1 MSRIKSYRI
10 PDEYF
15 FRLHHVRPR
24 FKNDVEEVLLYV
36 ATTISEMPVLSK
48 NNFKNELNKVLFGF
62 KKNTTAAQKTI
73 DNWRTEIS
81 ALFGFIQEKNGFS
94 EPGLTAKRLANNQY
108 LDEFFNYFLF
118 SFQYPGGH
126 IKSQNTI
133 KQIEAGIK
141 FRPCQFILNLFV
153 EGEKITGKPFSLTVE
168 ELTQCAYFDLRVT
181 TGKRQANEVVNLI
194 LENRKDKVE
203 YEYNY
208 EALRNE
214 RTGEFPSKGDTNRY
228 AGDILDYMVLANLL
242 HHKGTGYYYYL
253 NHKNIEAINFHL
265 QNNTWFGEYD
275 RYYNLEE
282 ETKNSEIGKLEELWF
297 DYVNNFDNIEAFA
310 PHLEEQEVQN
320 ISTLIQEYYSRIKG
334 DRKVPTKIFGDYG
347 ETLILAHEYLR
358 TRGGSN
364 RQHLINKIPTPL
376 GVGYDLQSIEIPQK
390 KRYIEVK
397 TTKSRK
403 AINNNRFKLTPNEW
417 DSAETLGDSYF
428 VYYLVINDKSKNIF
442 IIQNPFKQFK
452 LGNLKVDKNLVV
464 EFSKIS
470 GQWHKLLEITN

>member
-1 MSRIKSYRI
+1 MSEIKTYRI

-36 ATTISEMPVLSK
+36 ATSISEMTVLPEK
-48 NNFKNELNKVLFGF
+48 EFNNELNKVLFGF
-62 KKNTTAAQKTI
+62 KKNATSTQKTI

-81 ALFGFIQEKNGFS
+81 ALFGFIQETEKHLYPS
-94 EPGLTAKRLANNQY
+94 VTAKRLANNQY

-126 IKSQNTI
+126 IKSQNVI

-141 FRPCQFILNLFV
+141 FKPCQFILQLLV
-153 EGEKITGKPFSLTVE
+153 EGEKITGKPFSLTAE

-181 TGKRQANEVVNLI
+181 RDGRHPKEVVELI
-194 LENRKDKVE
+194 LYNRANNID
-203 YEYNY
+203 YEHQYQQ
-208 EALRNE
+208 LWNE
-214 RTGEFPSKGDTNRY
+214 KTQSFPSKGDVYRY

-242 HHKGTGYYYYL
+242 QHKGTGYYYYL
-253 NHKNIEAINFHL
+253 NDENKEAIHYHL
-265 QNNTWFGEYD
+265 QHNVWFDGYD
-275 RYYNLEE
+275 KFYNAKTITNPEIAQFEE
-282 ETKNSEIGKLEELWF
+282 IWF
-297 DYVNNFDNIEAFA
+297 DYVNSFDNIEAFA
-310 PHLEEQEVQN
+310 PHLEEREAEN
-320 ISTLIQEYYSRIKG
+320 ISSLIQEYYSRMRD

-358 TRGGSN
+358 TKDGSN

-376 GVGYDLQSIEIPQK
+376 GVGYDLQSIEIEKK

-417 DSAETLGDSYF
+417 DTAETLGDNYF
-428 VYYLVINDKSKNIF
+428 VYYLVINDEGKNIF
-442 IIQNPFKQFK
+442 IIQNPIKQFE
-452 LGNLKVDKNLVV
+452 LGNLKIDKNLVV
-464 EFSKIS
+464 EFSKTS
-470 GQWHKLLEITN
+470 GQWHKLLEIAN